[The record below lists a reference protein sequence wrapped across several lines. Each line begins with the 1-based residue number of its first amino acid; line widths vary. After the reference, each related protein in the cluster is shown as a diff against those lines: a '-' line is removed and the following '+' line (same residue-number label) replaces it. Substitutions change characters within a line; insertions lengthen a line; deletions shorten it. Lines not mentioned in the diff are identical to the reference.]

1 MNLFGITCES
11 TQFKITNDISDRTH
25 YMIYIMLPKNLAQS
39 NCESL
44 LFFTFLKCK
53 AHIYWTLD
61 NINIQIFE
69 LVKYLFNAMRP

>member
-1 MNLFGITCES
+1 MNLFGITSEP
-11 TQFKITNDISDRTH
+11 TQFKIANAISDRTH

-39 NCESL
+39 NLVTFIFTL
-44 LFFTFLKCK
+44 LKYK

-61 NINIQIFE
+61 NIDIQIFE

>member
-1 MNLFGITCES
+1 MNLFGITCER
-11 TQFKITNDISDRTH
+11 TQFKIANAISDRTH

-39 NCESL
+39 NLVTFIFTL
-44 LFFTFLKCK
+44 LKYK

-61 NINIQIFE
+61 SIDIQIFE